1 MLSRTAPARPL
12 ILRTRPMSIDL
23 LYIAEKP
30 SVANAIAAEL
40 GVLKRGDG
48 VIECRGNAAV
58 TWCFGHLLEQA
69 EPDAYLPDFIP
80 KTKKGKKVWRLADLP
95 IFPKAW
101 LCVPRGDKGVR
112 KQLSTIGRLMKSAR
126 VLVHAGDPD
135 REGQLLVD
143 EVIEHFHIT
152 KPVKRF
158 WVSAVDP
165 ASIRKG
171 LTNLRENT
179 DFAGMRDAARG
190 RARADWLIGMNL
202 SRAYTLTTPPGAL
215 PAADAAG
222 APDASPRPRGRPE
235 RNERSTG
242 TDAASRGR
250 FKRSSR
256 FTRSNNDLIAV
267 GRVQTPTLAMVARRD
282 YAVEHFEPQPYLAV
296 TADLCAE
303 EKTFRARWKPREGQ
317 PGMDA
322 EGKLLIDLEIGRRL
336 VERLS
341 KEKTARVV
349 SSTTK
354 RRKAFQPKAY
364 SLADIQI
371 EASRL
376 YGFSAD
382 MTLKV
387 CQSLYEAHKITS
399 YPRTD
404 CGYLPESQHADAPA
418 VLAAV
423 AKTMPAAARAVERAD
438 PKIKSPTFND
448 KKVTAHHGIVP
459 VANVVPWEKLSEAE
473 QKLYRLIA
481 KRYVANFF
489 PVHEYDATEIRFDIG
504 GEAFVAK
511 GRTVMIKGWKALF
524 DKAEAEAD
532 RRKAAEEDEDQTLPR
547 LKAGDAAEVLAVKG
561 REDQTKPPAYFTE
574 GTLIA
579 AMENIW
585 RSFDEKALQEKLK
598 EAGGIGTPA
607 TRAAIIAE
615 LKRKEYLTT
624 EGKKLHCSPSGRR
637 VLLRASPRVRSAAL
651 TAAFETK
658 LSEIEAGRGAL
669 DAFVAEYEAFIR
681 GELAA
686 VRGERVGGIPQA

>member
-1 MLSRTAPARPL
+1 MP
-12 ILRTRPMSIDL
+12 IDL

-48 VIECRGNAAV
+48 VIECRGNTAV

-69 EPDAYLPDFIP
+69 EPDVYLPDDVP

-95 IFPKAW
+95 IFPKEW
-101 LCVPRGDKGVR
+101 LSVPRGDKGVK
-112 KQLSTIGRLMKSAR
+112 KQLTTIGRLMKSAR
-126 VLVHAGDPD
+126 VLVNAGDPD

-143 EVIEHFHIT
+143 EVIEHFHIR

-171 LTNLRENT
+171 LANLRENG
-179 DFAGMRDAARG
+179 DYAGMRDAARG
-190 RARADWLIGMNL
+190 RSRADWLIGMNL
-202 SRAYTLTTPPGAL
+202 SRAYTLTTPPGTPPACGDAGAPL
-215 PAADAAG
+215 PAAGRGRSGRTAKTGEA
-222 APDASPRPRGRPE
+222 PRGRF
-235 RNERSTG
+235 
-242 TDAASRGR
+242 SR
-250 FKRSSR
+250 
-256 FTRSNNDLIAV
+256 TMRSNCTNSDLIAV

-282 YAVEHFEPQPYLAV
+282 YVVEHFKPQPYFAV
-296 TADLCAE
+296 TADLRAE
-303 EKTFRARWKPREGQ
+303 EKTFRARWRPREGQ

-322 EGKLLIDLEIGRRL
+322 EGKLLIDLELGRKL

-382 MTLKV
+382 LTLKV
-387 CQSLYEAHKITS
+387 CQALYETHKITS

-404 CGYLPESQHADAPA
+404 CGFLPESQHADAMA

-423 AKTMPAAARAVERAD
+423 AKTMPAAAKAVERAD

-448 KKVTAHHGIVP
+448 KKVNAHHGIVP
-459 VANVVPWEKLSEAE
+459 VANAVPWDRLSDAE

-489 PVHEYDATEIRFDIG
+489 PVHEYDETEIHFDIG

-511 GRTVMIKGWKALF
+511 GRVVVVKGWKALF
-524 DKAEAEAD
+524 NKAEAEAD
-532 RRKAAEEDEDQTLPR
+532 RQKAAEEDEDQTLPR
-547 LKAGDAAEVLAVKG
+547 LKSGDAAEVLAVTG
-561 REDQTKPPAYFTE
+561 REDQTKPPACFTE

-585 RSFDEKALQEKLK
+585 RSFDEKSLQEKLK

-607 TRAAIIAE
+607 TRAAIISE
-615 LKRKEYLTT
+615 LKRKNYLTT
-624 EGKKLHCSPSGRR
+624 EGKKLHCSPAGRR

-669 DAFVAEYEAFIR
+669 EAFVAEYEAFIR

-686 VRGERVGGIPQA
+686 VRAGGAKTP